1 MYINKQERNWMLVE
15 KIKMGIIGLG
25 HLGKYHL
32 NHLAVFQEIEIVGIY
47 DVDIQLTQQ
56 LALKYDVPKADSI
69 NELLDSADA
78 VSIVTPTNTHA
89 EIACQALEKNCHV
102 FIEKPITNSIDAAH
116 KIKEYIAKRIIH
128 VGHIER
134 FNPAFIAFME
144 KKHNPLFLE
153 CHRLTKINSRSMDIS
168 VVLDL
173 MIHDIDLL
181 INMIKSPIQ
190 EIIADGISV
199 ISNNIDLANV
209 KLIFK
214 NGCVA
219 NLTASR
225 ISNKNMRKIRVFENQ
240 TYTSIDLYNKEVLEF
255 SAQGNIET
263 NKLKFDNKEIE
274 VNKEEDALVAELK
287 HFCNAI
293 KNKDYDA
300 SNVNAAI
307 DALAIALQINKIIH
321 EKK

>member
-1 MYINKQERNWMLVE
+1 MAAE
-15 KIKMGIIGLG
+15 KIKIGLIGLG

-32 NHLAVFQEIEIVGIY
+32 KHLASFEFVEIVGIY
-47 DVDIQLTQQ
+47 DVDIQLNHQ
-56 LALKYDVPKADSI
+56 LALEYQVPQAKSLDI
-69 NELLDSADA
+69 LLDRADA

-89 EIACQALEKNCHV
+89 EIACQALEKDCHI
-102 FIEKPITNSIDAAH
+102 FIEKPITNSIDSANQ
-116 KIKEYIAKRIIH
+116 IKQYSSNQVIH

-134 FNPAFIAFME
+134 FNPAFIAFMNKE
-144 KKHNPLFLE
+144 HHPLFLE
-153 CHRLTKINSRSMDIS
+153 CHRLTKINNRSMDIS

-181 INMIKSPIQ
+181 VNMIKAPIQ

-225 ISNKNMRKIRVFENQ
+225 ISNKNMRKIRVFEKQ
-240 TYTSIDLYNKEVLEF
+240 TYTSIDLLNKEVLEY
-255 SAQGNIET
+255 SAKGNLE
-263 NKLKFDNKEIE
+263 NS
-274 VNKEEDALVAELK
+274 ELTFNNQK
-287 HFCNAI
+287 M
-293 KNKDYDA
+293 
-300 SNVNAAI
+300 NVHDH
-307 DALAIALQINKIIH
+307 DALAAELRSFCHAVQNKNYDSSNITAAIEALDIAVQINKIIH
-321 EKK
+321 GKRK

>member
-1 MYINKQERNWMLVE
+1 
-15 KIKMGIIGLG
+15 
-25 HLGKYHL
+25 
-32 NHLAVFQEIEIVGIY
+32 
-47 DVDIQLTQQ
+47 
-56 LALKYDVPKADSI
+56 
-69 NELLDSADA
+69 
-78 VSIVTPTNTHA
+78 
-89 EIACQALEKNCHV
+89 
-102 FIEKPITNSIDAAH
+102 
-116 KIKEYIAKRIIH
+116 
-128 VGHIER
+128 
-134 FNPAFIAFME
+134 
-144 KKHNPLFLE
+144 
-153 CHRLTKINSRSMDIS
+153 MDIS

-255 SAQGNIET
+255 SAQGDMET
-263 NKLKFDNKEIE
+263 NKLKFYNKEIE
-274 VNKEEDALVAELK
+274 VNKEEDALAAELK

-300 SNVNAAI
+300 SNVSAAI
-307 DALAIALQINKIIH
+307 DALEIALQINKIIH
-321 EKK
+321 EK